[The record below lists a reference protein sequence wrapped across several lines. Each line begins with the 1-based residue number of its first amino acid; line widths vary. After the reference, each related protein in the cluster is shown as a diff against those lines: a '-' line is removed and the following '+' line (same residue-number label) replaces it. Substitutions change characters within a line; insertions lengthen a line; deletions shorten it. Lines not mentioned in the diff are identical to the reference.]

1 MIEFLIAAS
10 FIVGTFGFTLF
21 LIQIIEEAIKHVKK
35 YL

>member
-21 LIQIIEEAIKHVKK
+21 LVQMIEEIIKHVKK
-35 YL
+35 SL

>member
-10 FIVGTFGFTLF
+10 FVVGAFGFTLF
-21 LIQIIEEAIKHVKK
+21 LIQLVEEIVKHVKK

>member
-10 FIVGTFGFTLF
+10 FVVGTFGFTLF
-21 LIQIIEEAIKHVKK
+21 LIQMIEEVIKHVCK

>member
-10 FIVGTFGFTLF
+10 FVVGMFGFTLF
-21 LIQIIEEAIKHVKK
+21 LIQLIEGVIKHVKK

>member
-10 FIVGTFGFTLF
+10 FVVGAFGFTLF
-21 LIQIIEEAIKHVKK
+21 LIQLVEEIVKHVCK

>member
-10 FIVGTFGFTLF
+10 VVVGMFGFTLF
-21 LIQIIEEAIKHVKK
+21 LVQMIEEVIKHVKK

>member
-10 FIVGTFGFTLF
+10 FVVGTFGFTLF
-21 LIQIIEEAIKHVKK
+21 LVQMIEEVIKHVKK